1 MEFYLIFAVFL
12 VIYGGLNYSIGV
24 WLWNHLFSKV
34 PFFSYKGYLLI
45 FFLLVAVSLIG
56 VIWNR
61 ALPLFLQ
68 DTLYFIASYWLLAVV
83 YFALLIVLVKLIIFL
98 NRWLGLIPA
107 RISDS
112 PLLGLLVVVTVAA
125 LFVYGTINAR
135 TIRVTEYAINIPK
148 QAGALEELQIAFLSD
163 LHLSDFTDSRLKEVV
178 ETINQLNPDL
188 VLLAGDII
196 DSNRG
201 AQTTDVKKMQ
211 SYFQKI
217 SSKYGI
223 FASLGNHDYDHWS
236 GTAERV
242 ERFQEAGVTVL
253 RDTGVKIADSFYVI
267 GREDISF
274 ERMGQQRQALSTLLQ
289 GIEPELPV
297 IVLDHQ
303 PVNLTEPQEAGVDL
317 QLSGHTHHGQVFP
330 ANLFTN
336 KLFEVDYGYLQ
347 KDQLQVIVS
356 SGARTWGP
364 PMRIGSRCE
373 VVHITVS
380 FRME

>member
-1 MEFYLIFAVFL
+1 MEFYFILAVIL

-24 WLWNHLFSKV
+24 WLWNHLFSKLAL
-34 PFFSYKGYLLI
+34 FSYPGYMII
-45 FFLLVAVSLIG
+45 FTLLVALSLIG

-61 ALPLFLQ
+61 ALPRFLQ
-68 DTLYFIASYWLLAVV
+68 DILYFFASYWLLAVV
-83 YFALLIVLVKLIIFL
+83 YFSLLIVLVKLIMLL
-98 NRWLGLIPA
+98 NRWLGIIPA
-107 RISDS
+107 QIIDS
-112 PLLGLLVVVTVAA
+112 SLIGLLVVATVAA
-125 LFVYGTINAR
+125 LFVYGTINAG
-135 TIRVTEYAINIPK
+135 TIRVTEYTLNIPK
-148 QAGALEELQIAFLSD
+148 QAGELEELQIAFLSD
-163 LHLSDFTDSRLKEVV
+163 LHLGDFTDSRLKEVV
-178 ETINQLNPDL
+178 ETINQLDPDL
-188 VLLAGDII
+188 VLLAGDLI

-201 AQTTDVKKMQ
+201 AQPTDVKKMQ

-217 SSKYGI
+217 RSRYGT

-236 GTAERV
+236 GAAERV

-253 RDTGVKIADSFYVI
+253 RDTGMKIADSFYVI

-274 ERMGQQRQALSTLLQ
+274 ERRGRSRQALSTLMQ
-289 GIEPELPV
+289 GIEQELPV

-303 PVNLTEPQEAGVDL
+303 PVNLAEPKEAGVDL

-330 ANLFTN
+330 VNLFTN
-336 KLFEVDYGYLQ
+336 KLFEVDYGYLK

-373 VVHITVS
+373 VVHLTIS
-380 FRME
+380 FRKE

>member
-1 MEFYLIFAVFL
+1 MEFYLIFAVIL

-24 WLWNHLFSKV
+24 WLWNHLFSKL
-34 PFFSYKGYLLI
+34 PLFSYKGYLFI
-45 FFLLVAVSLIG
+45 FSLLVAVSLIG

-61 ALPLFLQ
+61 ALPGFLQ
-68 DTLYFIASYWLLAVV
+68 DVLYFIASYWLLAVM
-83 YFALLIVLVKLIIFL
+83 YFSLLIVLVKLIMLL

-107 RISDS
+107 RIIDS
-112 PLLGLLVVVTVAA
+112 SLIGLLVVVTVVA
-125 LFVYGTINAR
+125 LFVYGTINAG
-135 TIRVTEYAINIPK
+135 TIRVTEYSLNIPK
-148 QAGALEELQIAFLSD
+148 QAGELEELQIAFLSD

-178 ETINQLNPDL
+178 ETINQLDPDL

-201 AQTTDVKKMQ
+201 TQPTDVKEMQ

-217 SSKYGI
+217 RSKYGT

-253 RDTGVKIADSFYVI
+253 RDTGMKIADSFYLI
-267 GREDISF
+267 GREDISY
-274 ERMGQQRQALSTLLQ
+274 ERRGRSRQTLSTLMQ
-289 GIEPELPV
+289 GIEQELPV

-303 PVNLTEPQEAGVDL
+303 PVNIAEPKEAGVDL

-330 ANLFTN
+330 VNLFTN

-373 VVHITVS
+373 VVHLTVS

>member
-45 FFLLVAVSLIG
+45 FTLLVALSLIG

-61 ALPLFLQ
+61 ALPRFLQ
-68 DTLYFIASYWLLAVV
+68 DILYFFASYWLLAVV
-83 YFALLIVLVKLIIFL
+83 YFSLLIVLVKLIMLL

-107 RISDS
+107 QIIDS
-112 PLLGLLVVVTVAA
+112 SLIGLLVVATVAA
-125 LFVYGTINAR
+125 LFVYGTINAG
-135 TIRVTEYAINIPK
+135 TIRVTEYTLNIPK
-148 QAGALEELQIAFLSD
+148 QAGELEELQIAFLSD
-163 LHLSDFTDSRLKEVV
+163 LHLGDFTDSRLKEVV
-178 ETINQLNPDL
+178 ETINQLDPDL
-188 VLLAGDII
+188 VLLAGDLI

-201 AQTTDVKKMQ
+201 AQPTDVKKMQ

-217 SSKYGI
+217 RSRYGT

-236 GTAERV
+236 GAAERV

-253 RDTGVKIADSFYVI
+253 RDTGMKIADSFYVI

-274 ERMGQQRQALSTLLQ
+274 ERRGRSRQALSTLMQ
-289 GIEPELPV
+289 GIEQELPV

-303 PVNLTEPQEAGVDL
+303 PVNLAEPKEAGVDL

-330 ANLFTN
+330 VNLFTN
-336 KLFEVDYGYLQ
+336 KLFEVDYGYLK

-373 VVHITVS
+373 VVHLTIS
-380 FRME
+380 FRKE